1 MDYKGIVVVKNTID
15 GIIDTLID
23 AARKPH
29 DEYESVKL
37 YGNSELILK
46 CLKHIMSSDKY
57 DGITIASLDITSSD
71 IDSVC
76 KDDYIL
82 TITDDQ
88 ELYIQSAWND
98 DILFANE
105 AKFVICQYGISSLVV
120 ENVLRDNTEIL
131 IAKIITQK

>member
-1 MDYKGIVVVKNTID
+1 MNYKGIEIVENNIE

-23 AARKPH
+23 ATQKPH

-37 YGNSELILK
+37 YGDSELILK

-57 DGITIASLDITSSD
+57 DGIAIASLDITSSD
-71 IDSVC
+71 VDSVC
-76 KDDYIL
+76 KNDYVL

-120 ENVLRDNTEIL
+120 DNVLRDNTKIF